1 MVLGMNLRRMRR
13 RNKILV
19 CVLISIGVLLSVGV
33 GVGYYLMSQNA
44 FLGAAFDNNPLA
56 VLEAASRIALNQVTS
71 TPTKRYDMT
80 TVDRE
85 YNKTTPFP
93 ENPLELET
101 AEQIIEWSVAHQS
114 QPWVENIPA
123 LLQESS
129 IPVSNV
135 VIHFVFLET
144 QSDAAPIMTL
154 TYLLSNN
161 TQIVEKG
168 WKDRMAYAS
177 YTVLTTETFAVAL
190 LENHGDSKLVVKAI
204 IQNYDGAI
212 KLITE

>member
-1 MVLGMNLRRMRR
+1 MRR

-19 CVLISIGVLLSVGV
+19 GVLISMGVLLSMGV

-56 VLEAASRIALNQVTS
+56 VLEAASRIVLNQVMS
-71 TPTKRYDMT
+71 TPTKRYYMAI
-80 TVDRE
+80 VDKE

-93 ENPLELET
+93 ENPLELKT
-101 AEQIIEWSVAHQS
+101 VEQIIEWSVSHHR

-144 QSDAAPIMTL
+144 QNGAAPVMTL
-154 TYLLSNN
+154 TYLLPNY

-168 WKDRMAYAS
+168 WNDRMAYTS
-177 YTVLTTETFAVAL
+177 YTVITTETFAVAL
-190 LENHGDSKLVVKAI
+190 LENHGDSKRVVKAI

-212 KLITE
+212 TLITE